1 MIWDKK
7 EMPYR
12 HGVRAKQRMGIM
24 NVGKYINMEE
34 ILFHRIWKEQLIIL
48 KRHMIEVIR
57 RQDINIIRYRI
68 GWKRMLS
75 VIMMKVTKAIQK

>member
-1 MIWDKK
+1 
-7 EMPYR
+7 MPYR

-24 NVGKYINMEE
+24 NVDKYINMDE
-34 ILFHRIWKEQLIIL
+34 ILFHRIWREQLIIVR
-48 KRHMIEVIR
+48 RHMIDVIR

>member
-1 MIWDKK
+1 
-7 EMPYR
+7 
-12 HGVRAKQRMGIM
+12 MGIM

>member
-1 MIWDKK
+1 
-7 EMPYR
+7 MPYR
-12 HGVRAKQRMGIM
+12 HGVRAQQRMGIM

>member
-1 MIWDKK
+1 
-7 EMPYR
+7 
-12 HGVRAKQRMGIM
+12 M

>member
-1 MIWDKK
+1 
-7 EMPYR
+7 MPYR